1 MNKCF
6 FVFTALL
13 LFVTE
18 NNISAKPTVERGE
31 YLVRG
36 PATCGACHTP
46 QGPLTKNKNDR
57 RMGPISGMELAGQ
70 VWIEKGMEISVSNLT
85 PGGPIKDWSY
95 DELIR
100 AIREGYARTVVCF
113 CP

>member
-6 FVFTALL
+6 FVFTVLI
-13 LFVTE
+13 LFVAE

-57 RMGPISGMELAGQ
+57 RMGPIPGMELAGQ

-85 PGGPIKDWSY
+85 PGGPIKIG
-95 DELIR
+95 LMMK
-100 AIREGYARTVVCF
+100 
-113 CP
+113 